1 MNLLMSF
8 LCLLLFINFVDLHQI
23 NNSSEYSYIYRSGRN
38 IRSVVPLD
46 CQLGRWAA
54 WTECSPCETT
64 KLRFRN
70 LQRPTI
76 FGGSPCIGSLWE
88 EVTCQTSEEC
98 VPTNTCG
105 DRFQCSLGRCIK
117 RRLLCNGERDCEDSS
132 DEETCELGGPNE
144 IQTFCSD
151 LFPIPGIQ
159 TLMNSYNILTNEIG
173 RGVLDKGYNGYC
185 EYVYNGEWR
194 ELRYDSEC
202 EHLYYNDDE
211 KYFRK
216 PYNLFLYRVEAL
228 ADSGFT
234 VEVYNDVHKLLSA
247 MKTDLSLSVLFSIKV
262 GKGKFTIEPSAN
274 LGFARN
280 LTRFVGKDVNFVRV
294 RTKVQTAHFKM
305 RRSNLILDE
314 DMAESLMKLPDEY
327 NYGMYSKFIADYGTH
342 YYASGKMGGVF
353 EFITVLNNNV
363 LRKSDVTAHQV
374 GFCIAGSLG
383 VLMDLVT
390 FKSETCIKISHT
402 IAPSSSSQSFI
413 EDVIPHILGGDAKS
427 VAGMLNQEIP
437 DATIYRRWGK
447 SLKYSP
453 AIIDFEV
460 MPIYELVS
468 RSSLQS
474 VDIKQQHL
482 KRAVEE
488 YMSEFDSCRCPACQH
503 NGETFLHNNECTC
516 ICEPGYDGRACQETE
531 RTGPTNGGWDCWSRW
546 SSCTGGSRKRTRN
559 CNHPP
564 PKNGGAMCLGKNT
577 QNQHC

>member
-1 MNLLMSF
+1 MNLLMSCISSF
-8 LCLLLFINFVDLHQI
+8 ACLLLFANFVDLQQI
-23 NNSSEYSYIYRSGRN
+23 NNSLEHSHISRSGRN

-46 CQLGRWAA
+46 CQPGQWAA

-64 KLRFRN
+64 KFRFRN
-70 LQRPTI
+70 LQRPAI
-76 FGGSPCIGSLWE
+76 FGGTPCIGSLWE
-88 EVTCQTSEEC
+88 EVICQTSEEC

-105 DRFQCSLGRCIK
+105 NQIQCSLGRCIK
-117 RRLLCNGERDCEDSS
+117 RRLLCNGERDCADNS
-132 DEETCELGGPNE
+132 DEETCEAGGPNE
-144 IQTFCSD
+144 IQTFCRN

-159 TLMNSYNILTNEIG
+159 TLMNSYNILTNKIG
-173 RGVLDKGYNGYC
+173 RGVLDKEYNGYC

-247 MKTDLSLSVLFSIKV
+247 MKTDLSLSVLMSRA
-262 GKGKFTIEPSAN
+262 FTLE
-274 LGFARN
+274 LGFSLSFAHN

-314 DMAESLMKLPDEY
+314 EMAESLMKLPDEY

-342 YYASGKMGGVF
+342 YYTSGKMGGVF

-363 LRKSDVTAHQV
+363 MRNTDVTAFQV
-374 GFCIAGSLG
+374 GFCIAESLG
-383 VLMDLVT
+383 VIMNMVI
-390 FKSETCIKISHT
+390 FKSEICAKIAST
-402 IAPSSSSQSFI
+402 EAPSSSLNSII
-413 EDVIPHILGGDAKS
+413 EDVIPHVLGGDSEA
-427 VAGMLNQEIP
+427 AGMSSQEIP
-437 DATIYRRWGK
+437 DATMYRRWGK

-460 MPIYELVS
+460 LPIYELVS
-468 RSSLQS
+468 RSNLQS
-474 VDIKQQHL
+474 VGIKQQHL
-482 KRAVEE
+482 KRAVGE
-488 YMSEFDSCRCPACQH
+488 YMSEFDSCRCPACYH
-503 NGETFLHNNECTC
+503 NGDAFLYNNECTC
-516 ICEPGYDGRACQETE
+516 GCEPGYEGKACQETK
-531 RTGPTNGGWDCWSRW
+531 RTGPTNGGWDCWSQW

-564 PKNGGAMCLGKNT
+564 PRDGGAMCLGKNAQT
-577 QNQHC
+577 QHC